1 MAAGV
6 QFLSRMNSKVRSLYF
21 FYFFSRFNSMSNRS
35 NFFFTV
41 ARAEITGGSEV
52 TKMVEIMSWTFSVC
66 VILFSVL
73 LCVFLLCVSFFSCVS
88 FSSMCPYSLVYLKF
102 LSSLSCVLLSVCL
115 YTCVVFQCLVR
126 CLKLLL
132 DELFENL
139 ASQLIKSYHIISY
152 HSWTRRQRMLIG
164 SRRAGQ
170 HPQPQNS
177 LLSLL
182 FLLFLI
188 FLFAL
193 IS

>member
-1 MAAGV
+1 
-6 QFLSRMNSKVRSLYF
+6 
-21 FYFFSRFNSMSNRS
+21 MSNRL

-52 TKMVEIMSWTFSVC
+52 TKMAEIMSWTFSVC
-66 VILFSVL
+66 VLLFSVL
-73 LCVFLLCVSFFSCVS
+73 LCVFFSSCVS

-102 LSSLSCVLLSVCL
+102 LSSLGCVLLSVCL

-152 HSWTRRQRMLIG
+152 HCWTRRQRMLIG
-164 SRRAGQ
+164 SRGAGQ
-170 HPQPQNS
+170 HPQPEN
-177 LLSLL
+177 SLL
-182 FLLFLI
+182 FLFSLLLYCFY
-188 FLFAL
+188 
-193 IS
+193 SH

>member
-1 MAAGV
+1 MN
-6 QFLSRMNSKVRSLYF
+6 FLCVCYTLLSSPVC
-21 FYFFSRFNSMSNRS
+21 FSP
-35 NFFFTV
+35 
-41 ARAEITGGSEV
+41 
-52 TKMVEIMSWTFSVC
+52 VC
-66 VILFSVL
+66 VLLL
-73 LCVFLLCVSFFSCVS
+73 LCVFFLNVSLLPCVFEI
-88 FSSMCPYSLVYLKF
+88 
-102 LSSLSCVLLSVCL
+102 LSSLGCVLLSVCL

-152 HSWTRRQRMLIG
+152 HCWTRRQRMLIG